1 MLENSQN
8 MKVQFSVNLIIWFKV
23 LRKLVK
29 LSLTVKTGQTMS
41 SSTCKTGRVKIKSC
55 CSLSMRT
62 AIDSMNIEYSSEQ

>member
-1 MLENSQN
+1 MRKDGRMLDQKMLENSQN

-41 SSTCKTGRVKIKSC
+41 STTGNTVIASPE
-55 CSLSMRT
+55 SFG
-62 AIDSMNIEYSSEQ
+62 EG